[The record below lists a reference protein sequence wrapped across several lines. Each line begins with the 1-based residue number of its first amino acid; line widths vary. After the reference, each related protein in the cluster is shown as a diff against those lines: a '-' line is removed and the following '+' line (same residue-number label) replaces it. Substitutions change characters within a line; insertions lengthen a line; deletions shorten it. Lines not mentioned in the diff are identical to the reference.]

1 MKKVLLSLLTIV
13 LLGGCNRG
21 VISSNIS
28 ASISSSTTISSSS
41 SSDKEISIPE
51 KTSKDY
57 LQSAL
62 SNFSCVIVRS
72 LYGCFLSSIL
82 FNS

>member
-51 KTSKDY
+51 KTS
-57 LQSAL
+57 
-62 SNFSCVIVRS
+62 
-72 LYGCFLSSIL
+72 
-82 FNS
+82 